1 MGDSAKRWT
10 RWAIGAAA
18 LVAAFSIGAR
28 AAKGVGGVGAIWLG
42 VLLIVVAAVCVFPEV
57 MSALAAPITRWIDS
71 LYLPGGRPEP
81 PPLSYRLVRYYQ
93 LTQQWDLAVAEYQR
107 ILRDYPGEAEA
118 YAGMVGLLVDEIND
132 RRAARRWL
140 KRGLRRV
147 ASRAGRLEL
156 REKFGFLLEGL
167 DHRISA

>member
-1 MGDSAKRWT
+1 M
-10 RWAIGAAA
+10 
-18 LVAAFSIGAR
+18 
-28 AAKGVGGVGAIWLG
+28 
-42 VLLIVVAAVCVFPEV
+42 
-57 MSALAAPITRWIDS
+57 
-71 LYLPGGRPEP
+71 
-81 PPLSYRLVRYYQ
+81 RYYQ

-147 ASRAGRLEL
+147 TSRAGRLEL